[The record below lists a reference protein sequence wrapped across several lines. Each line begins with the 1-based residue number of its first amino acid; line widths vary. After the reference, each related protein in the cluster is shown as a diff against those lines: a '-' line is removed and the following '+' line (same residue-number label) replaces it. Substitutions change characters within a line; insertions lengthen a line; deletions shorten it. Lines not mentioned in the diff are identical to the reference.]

1 MARLKAFLKGDEFTP
16 SSVGYDQVQR
26 KYIRPTKNDSKTAAQ
41 TMYVRECLSHQNGSV
56 IPLDLYRRIKNE
68 YVKVA
73 EGLACPLCWIILKR
87 VEDPTRWKSD
97 EPLEVGIDDD
107 KIRLTSFKK

>member
-1 MARLKAFLKGDEFTP
+1 MARLKGFLKVDKVGL
-16 SSVGYDQVQR
+16 SSVGFDHVQR
-26 KYIRPTKNDSKTAAQ
+26 KILKPTKNDSKTAAQ
-41 TMYVRECLSHQNGSV
+41 TMYVIECLTHQNSSV

-73 EGLACPLCWIILKR
+73 EGLACPLCWKILKM
-87 VEDPTRWKSD
+87 VEDPTKWKSD

-107 KIRLTSFKK
+107 QVRSVSFKK